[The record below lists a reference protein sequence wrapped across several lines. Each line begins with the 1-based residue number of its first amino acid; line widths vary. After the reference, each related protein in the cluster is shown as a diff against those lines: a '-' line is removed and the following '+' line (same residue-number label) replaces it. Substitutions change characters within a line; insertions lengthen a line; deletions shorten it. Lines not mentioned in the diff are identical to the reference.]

1 MQWWHR
7 LRRFLRDVQDELRR
21 VTWPT
26 RPSVVEHT
34 VLVLLTVAIIGFVL
48 WLVDLGGQWVL
59 HEVFRRL
66 LG

>member
-1 MQWWHR
+1 VQWWHR
-7 LRRFLRDVQDELRR
+7 LRRFLQDVRDELRR
-21 VTWPT
+21 VTWPS

-34 VLVLLTVAIIGFVL
+34 ILVLLTVAAIGFVL

-59 HEVFRRL
+59 HELFRRL